1 MGEPPSK
8 RPRVLADLL
17 KSPDPDSNR
26 LLKTG
31 RQNDKNG
38 LPVTSVAS
46 LGDSRPR
53 EAQETNLEDA
63 VIGWQAGDEDPTPIF
78 LVKKGKKEL
87 SKGEVYDTQSEEIG
101 KKYQY
106 SPIAKAHRQRF
117 NWVAQSDGD
126 KFTRDASKMKPAKRT
141 DGMSGRWTCDVCGKS
156 NCGSLFVFRAFLR
169 QEHLPRSSHRG
180 SRRLDPFV
188 AYISQ
193 RCGQGLLGQLAEY
206 TRVQE
211 EIFSLAT
218 LDIEIARNHL
228 EESMRQSSRE
238 NQQFLIGELSR
249 VAGVGASAPK
259 TVEMDSV
266 ERMMGGRGGRVP
278 LLRSPEDVFR
288 AMARSLGPRVNAR
301 LLAAAAVSASGA
313 SGADFKALEGYLGE
327 AAESLRAGGPLP
339 RVPAKWPLSEVV
351 ACVEAILRAANRTEP
366 PYLRV
371 ELACSGH
378 SEVKVYGPSE
388 ENKMNKAMTIRLG
401 FLHSKGS
408 LHAFAPSKPPKE
420 EALLLQQRLEQVA
433 GNPAR
438 VDGAPG
444 APGAPAAPQPSGSRP
459 RHAGRAES
467 LGPGW
472 HSCDWAKQLKRL
484 LAADFDFSKRPLH
497 LATGCSG
504 AEAPHFALC
513 QLVGLEG
520 FEQLFGA
527 EINDN
532 PRRFMLNNCRSQ
544 HTFYDV
550 RDVTKGSGMCARH
563 GCTCD
568 VPHGEI
574 DIFVGGFPCTPFSFC
589 NPKRFKR
596 NCFSEPAAVPFFEMR
611 KFIAARRPRLVI
623 LENVRGLLAPNP
635 ETEERPIDFILRG
648 RNPED
653 SAQCY
658 PGTRPKDDWGLELI
672 KGYGLRW
679 DILYSSDWGL
689 PQKRPRVYIV
699 MVRDDVGGQEAADRI
714 FEVLRTCAGHLPPGS
729 CNDFL
734 YPDGHPRLESVK
746 RAETAKTRGSRKVCT
761 KFTEALFRT
770 TRQDFGLGASDRPY
784 SKERPSDWFPR
795 ATEKMVQQLDIIYER
810 AQHQGLDLSFLLAD
824 LSQQVSRGA
833 WRDDGYVPTLT
844 TASLL
849 YSYSHHRALLGEE
862 CLKLN
867 GFPVDELNLDAH
879 TQQELIFL
887 AGNAMSVPVIGAV
900 IFAGLV
906 SVTWGDNRRAAR
918 AATLPCAL
926 EQGKAQRKNLD
937 VGKLPA
943 PPFPTFPTFPTS
955 TLVDDDGHSES
966 AESEESKLARRAA
979 VLLLMA
985 KEFTQQPKINRQDR
999 KRGRSTKSGLAAA
1012 MEASANESSEEE
1024 EEHVEADADW
1034 DWRCKKLPVAKDRD
1048 LCAWLGEATQLLAR
1062 EANVDVQGF
1071 VVRSLRGL
1079 QAKPDTAIT
1088 QLAQQGLRITVDQ
1101 LRKLGYAEAKQIWG
1115 RLLVSEMLGA
1125 LENEDFE
1132 ESGLGDWW
1140 LLRAKE
1146 LEDSEHSEQRARLL
1160 EKLTK
1165 KPHMLSRL
1173 LAPLLVKWSSA
1184 KGGCRSRRELQGLKQ
1199 AIEAFLCA
1207 DVSLAAASKLSKA
1220 CLDMAKAC
1228 ERQSQPE
1235 SSQAFRSWAFKLQDA
1250 AFTRRFETILT
1261 SALRESEFE
1270 QLEQTCSENKD
1281 WALLRTGAAWQV
1293 FRHLQRLQNANEET
1307 VANLATNL
1315 TALRPGSLAT
1325 ALDRFLRHSY
1335 PSMAVRVHFVEART
1349 ATPSS
1354 VKRDAVTSVNQH
1366 SARLFESELNLLRR
1380 IENNVTPYLD
1390 QTLQWAPVSQ
1400 EWKQEL
1406 ERRISDWSNCLN
1418 AVMTSSAADMQ
1429 HLAQVHSR
1437 LLQQAEGVLQ
1447 RACEKHAL
1455 MQDVAGRLLLF
1466 EHALV
1471 AHQCQDALRNT
1482 DVVES
1487 AVNLFMACSSQLEL
1501 QPYLTE
1507 LRRNVGLLHIAV
1519 ALQGQEV
1526 EDAAQA
1532 AASCSLELLPGW
1544 GRVVSPSGLSIFQ
1557 SGNDWRWSIPLVLP
1571 CAQEPSSHSTGSA
1584 A

>member
-1 MGEPPSK
+1 M
-8 RPRVLADLL
+8 
-17 KSPDPDSNR
+17 
-26 LLKTG
+26 
-31 RQNDKNG
+31 
-38 LPVTSVAS
+38 
-46 LGDSRPR
+46 
-53 EAQETNLEDA
+53 
-63 VIGWQAGDEDPTPIF
+63 
-78 LVKKGKKEL
+78 
-87 SKGEVYDTQSEEIG
+87 
-101 KKYQY
+101 
-106 SPIAKAHRQRF
+106 
-117 NWVAQSDGD
+117 
-126 KFTRDASKMKPAKRT
+126 
-141 DGMSGRWTCDVCGKS
+141 
-156 NCGSLFVFRAFLR
+156 
-169 QEHLPRSSHRG
+169 
-180 SRRLDPFV
+180 
-188 AYISQ
+188 
-193 RCGQGLLGQLAEY
+193 
-206 TRVQE
+206 
-211 EIFSLAT
+211 
-218 LDIEIARNHL
+218 
-228 EESMRQSSRE
+228 
-238 NQQFLIGELSR
+238 
-249 VAGVGASAPK
+249 
-259 TVEMDSV
+259 
-266 ERMMGGRGGRVP
+266 
-278 LLRSPEDVFR
+278 
-288 AMARSLGPRVNAR
+288 
-301 LLAAAAVSASGA
+301 
-313 SGADFKALEGYLGE
+313 
-327 AAESLRAGGPLP
+327 
-339 RVPAKWPLSEVV
+339 
-351 ACVEAILRAANRTEP
+351 
-366 PYLRV
+366 
-371 ELACSGH
+371 
-378 SEVKVYGPSE
+378 
-388 ENKMNKAMTIRLG
+388 
-401 FLHSKGS
+401 
-408 LHAFAPSKPPKE
+408 
-420 EALLLQQRLEQVA
+420 
-433 GNPAR
+433 
-438 VDGAPG
+438 
-444 APGAPAAPQPSGSRP
+444 
-459 RHAGRAES
+459 
-467 LGPGW
+467 
-472 HSCDWAKQLKRL
+472 
-484 LAADFDFSKRPLH
+484 
-497 LATGCSG
+497 
-504 AEAPHFALC
+504 
-513 QLVGLEG
+513 
-520 FEQLFGA
+520 
-527 EINDN
+527 
-532 PRRFMLNNCRSQ
+532 
-544 HTFYDV
+544 
-550 RDVTKGSGMCARH
+550 
-563 GCTCD
+563 
-568 VPHGEI
+568 
-574 DIFVGGFPCTPFSFC
+574 
-589 NPKRFKR
+589 
-596 NCFSEPAAVPFFEMR
+596 
-611 KFIAARRPRLVI
+611 
-623 LENVRGLLAPNP
+623 
-635 ETEERPIDFILRG
+635 
-648 RNPED
+648 
-653 SAQCY
+653 
-658 PGTRPKDDWGLELI
+658 
-672 KGYGLRW
+672 
-679 DILYSSDWGL
+679 
-689 PQKRPRVYIV
+689 
-699 MVRDDVGGQEAADRI
+699 
-714 FEVLRTCAGHLPPGS
+714 
-729 CNDFL
+729 
-734 YPDGHPRLESVK
+734 
-746 RAETAKTRGSRKVCT
+746 
-761 KFTEALFRT
+761 
-770 TRQDFGLGASDRPY
+770 
-784 SKERPSDWFPR
+784 
-795 ATEKMVQQLDIIYER
+795 
-810 AQHQGLDLSFLLAD
+810 
-824 LSQQVSRGA
+824 
-833 WRDDGYVPTLT
+833 
-844 TASLL
+844 
-849 YSYSHHRALLGEE
+849 
-862 CLKLN
+862 
-867 GFPVDELNLDAH
+867 
-879 TQQELIFL
+879 
-887 AGNAMSVPVIGAV
+887 
-900 IFAGLV
+900 
-906 SVTWGDNRRAAR
+906 
-918 AATLPCAL
+918 
-926 EQGKAQRKNLD
+926 
-937 VGKLPA
+937 
-943 PPFPTFPTFPTS
+943 
-955 TLVDDDGHSES
+955 
-966 AESEESKLARRAA
+966 
-979 VLLLMA
+979 
-985 KEFTQQPKINRQDR
+985 
-999 KRGRSTKSGLAAA
+999 
-1012 MEASANESSEEE
+1012 
-1024 EEHVEADADW
+1024 
-1034 DWRCKKLPVAKDRD
+1034 
-1048 LCAWLGEATQLLAR
+1048 
-1062 EANVDVQGF
+1062 DVQGF

-1173 LAPLLVKWSSA
+1173 LAPLPLFVAKNKQRGFSGFSEPCHVQSVHVVVRGTGFLTCVVLFFCLKGAVVVKQLPRLVKWSSA

-1584 A
+1584 AEHRLY